1 MRKIPGIG
9 GLFLAVFCLF
19 PLCEAAAL
27 EIPAPEKWGAVG
39 SGTRLETAGEAW
51 RILPGTGKETSVW
64 TRPVLP
70 LEQAKYRIAFRY
82 RLDGGTLHLIVKH
95 GNDTYALL
103 EKRLPATGGEWR
115 DFEAE
120 MEEDRPGTHGSVW
133 FRVTQPTEVSDLRF
147 ERIASDAEIKSAEQ
161 IKPVPVKQLIPSAP
175 PESALPDLRNT
186 FLIAQEWHSWFHA
199 DTAPEGGDPFFKVWG
214 YHDGRSEYYTSSGPL
229 WRRTGADLI
238 YPYLGFYSAGNPEVI
253 RWQLRC
259 MKNSGLDGVV
269 MQFYPEPKDGRTF
282 MNLEHF
288 EHCLKLAEE
297 EKFRIGI
304 HDEIQFMPASA
315 KGIDAFIERAS
326 SALALAKR
334 YPDAFLRRDGKI
346 VYQYEAWNLPYT
358 PAEHQRIMDT
368 VEAKIGEPV
377 YWMVCGPLDKMIQVE
392 SLSCLKYPAN
402 TWSHTRKEG
411 TSVFGVG
418 SNQWNAASDSPDENT
433 YWEKWS
439 ESVRRSAQRI
449 AEANKTR
456 KHKLEHAVWIYPG
469 FNNAG
474 RWAKTPDVLPER
486 SFDRNGYFLRAI
498 RTALREAG
506 PGVILNLTSW
516 NDREEK
522 TALEPSWSN
531 ESPDPFEMVRLLAG
545 MKRKEFRE
553 PPLPPKEY
561 VDPWMWS
568 ILYGID
574 RTPPRITGIRLHI
587 SEANLAADAI
597 DDLSG
602 PVRVEM
608 SAAPLARMDR
618 SVALKPG
625 ATVRLTLPL
634 PQRKDG
640 YGGAFLGIKYRAP
653 EGTKL
658 VCSLKYPRK
667 TEQGVFRLN
676 GARVSTIPPGPILP
690 GRETARWHAIDLHNL
705 KVAPETPG
713 MVEITLRYQ
722 PGDSKGEAV
731 LEQLALFPEVI
742 ANESSRGFPLPGPGK
757 EVRTFVVGFPDKLLP
772 RNFTGIPFALQA
784 VDAEGNRSAVQIFDL
799 AEHDMNSCLGGRSIE
814 CDDYFWN

>member
-1 MRKIPGIG
+1 MKKQLGILLAALCLP
-9 GLFLAVFCLF
+9 LFG
-19 PLCEAAAL
+19 EAAEL
-27 EIPAPEKWGAVG
+27 KLPAPEKWAAIGE
-39 SGTRLETAGEAW
+39 GTRLETAGGVW
-51 RILPGTGKETSVW
+51 QILPGTGRETSVW

-70 LEQAKYRIAFRY
+70 FEPAKYRVAFRY
-82 RLDGGTLHLIVKH
+82 RLGGGKLHFIVKH
-95 GNDTYALL
+95 GDDTYALL
-103 EKRLPATGGEWR
+103 EKNLPATGGEWR

-120 MEEDRPGTHGSVW
+120 MEEDRPGAHGSVW
-133 FRVTQPTEVSDLRF
+133 FHVTQPTEVSGLRL
-147 ERIASDAEIKSAEQ
+147 ERIASEAEKQSAEQ
-161 IKPVPVKQLIPSAP
+161 GKPAPVKQLVPSDP
-175 PESALPDLRNT
+175 PPSALPDLRDS
-186 FLIAQEWHSWFHA
+186 FVIAQEWHSWFYA
-199 DTAPEGGDPFFKVWG
+199 DTAPEGGDPFFQTWG
-214 YHDGRSEYYTSSGPL
+214 YHDGRSEYYSSSGPL
-229 WRRTGADLI
+229 WRRAGADLI
-238 YPYLGFYSAGNPEVI
+238 YPYLGFYSSGNPEVI

-259 MKNSGLDGVV
+259 MRNSGLDGVL
-269 MQFYPEPKDGRTF
+269 MQLYPESKGGRAF

-288 EHCLKLAEE
+288 EYCLKLAEE
-297 EKFRIGI
+297 EKVRIGI

-326 SALALAKR
+326 SVLALAKR
-334 YPDAFLRRDGKI
+334 YPDAFLRREGKI
-346 VYQYEAWNLPYT
+346 VYQYEAWNLPYS
-358 PAEHQRIMDT
+358 PAEHQQIMDA

-377 YWMVCGPLDKMIQVE
+377 YWMVCGPLDKMVQVE
-392 SLSCLKYPAN
+392 GLSCLKFPAN
-402 TWSHTRKEG
+402 TWSHCRKEG
-411 TSVFGVG
+411 TATFGVG
-418 SNQWNAASDSPDENT
+418 GNQWKAESDNPDET
-433 YWEKWS
+433 VYWNQWK
-439 ESVRRSAQRI
+439 ESVRKSAQRI

-486 SFDRNGYFLRAI
+486 SFDRSAYFLRAI
-498 RTALREAG
+498 RTALQEAG
-506 PGVILNLTSW
+506 PGVILNLASW

-522 TALEPSWSN
+522 TTLEPSWSN

-545 MKRKEFRE
+545 MKRKAFSE

-587 SEANLAADAI
+587 SEANLAADTI

-618 SVALKPG
+618 AVALKPG
-625 ATVRLTLPL
+625 VPVRLTLSL
-634 PQRKDG
+634 PECKEG
-640 YGGAFLGIKYRAP
+640 YGGLFLGVKYRAP
-653 EGTKL
+653 EETKL
-658 VCSLKYPRK
+658 VCSLKYPRQV
-667 TEQGVFRLN
+667 EQGVFRLN

-690 GRETARWHAIDLHNL
+690 GRGIARWHAADLHNL
-705 KVAPETPG
+705 KVAPETPV
-713 MVEITLRYQ
+713 MVELTVKYQ

-731 LEQLALFPEVI
+731 LEQLALYPETIV
-742 ANESSRGFPLPGPGK
+742 NESSRGFALPGPGR

-799 AEHDMNSCLGGRSIE
+799 AEGDMNSGLGGRSIE
-814 CDDYFWN
+814 CDDSFRR